1 MLGDKHVET
10 AVAEII
16 EFDPRREAIR
26 KEMASLRALHV
37 SLMGRFVV
45 TENGVDVT
53 ARERELLGAHI
64 HALDAMLI
72 EILGT
77 KSKDADRT

>member
-1 MLGDKHVET
+1 MLGLSMWRP

-53 ARERELLGAHI
+53 ARERELLGAQI
-64 HALDAMLI
+64 DALNAILI
-72 EILGT
+72 DILGT